1 MATPI
6 RSTDTQ
12 EGCNPISSN
21 CVLWQGPDI
30 PCIQLCHGD
39 TVSDVTYKMGIEL
52 CTLVDQ
58 LDITGFDVSC
68 FPPICPKPE
77 NIHDLIQFI
86 LDTLCNIT
94 PSGSTGTFDCTDVMN
109 CQMSIA
115 PCFQYTNQFGDTVT
129 QMSLSEYASAIATKI
144 CGIIDGT
151 VRIPYIDNTITD
163 IEERLDTLEACVLP
177 CTPPVVV
184 IEIPTSC
191 LTPTATNIPIE
202 TFVETTELA
211 LCALQNSIGSSTE
224 INSAIGQQCINL
236 DVTPTLNNSAVTY
249 NALPGWVSAG
259 SYNTI
264 ADSINNMWI
273 LMCDMRTAVAS
284 VVANC
289 CNITCDSVDIT
300 MTADFTS
307 PNIELTFGGTALGFA
322 DCYAAGMFV
331 TITDSYGV
339 SFTTQVPVI
348 ANLGGATQ
356 LVNISTSGLNLF
368 TNYTVQLDVCADAG
382 TLRCNKTLISTISNS
397 NFCPSMSYAPDQ
409 KYIDYSFTNNIASP
423 VTYTIECWNSTGTT
437 IIATSSEINP
447 AVGAVSG
454 RVPTIASGGV
464 LTASTTYQLRV
475 TVTVGTTVKTCPFTS
490 VTTTI

>member
-151 VRIPYIDNTITD
+151 VRIPYIDNTITN

-259 SYNTI
+259 SYNSI

-300 MTADFTS
+300 MTASYTA
-307 PNIELTFGGTALGFA
+307 PNIELVFNGTAPGFA
-322 DCYAAGMFV
+322 DCYALGMFV
-331 TITDSYGV
+331 TITDSFGL

-348 ANLGGATQ
+348 ANLGAGAQ
-356 LVNISTSGLNLF
+356 LVNISTSGLNPVA
-368 TNYTVQLDVCADAG
+368 NYTVQLDICADAG

-397 NFCPSMSYAPDQ
+397 SFCPAMLYNLLPKA
-409 KYIDYSFTNNIASP
+409 IEYSFTNAFSSP
-423 VTYTIECWNSTGTT
+423 VTFTIECWNISETT
-437 IIATSSEINP
+437 LIASSSEINP
-447 AVGAVSG
+447 AAGLVTGQVPSILSGQELVSG
-454 RVPTIASGGV
+454 ASYRVRICILIGA
-464 LTASTTYQLRV
+464 TY
-475 TVTVGTTVKTCPFTS
+475 KCCPFTT
-490 VTTTI
+490 VTLP